1 MSKIW
6 DLIKNEKVEWK
17 TIGEVCKLIQGYSFS
32 AKKFQTNGDYKIIRI
47 SNIKNDEIDT
57 QNVVYVS
64 KDEYKDVDLAK
75 YKINQGD
82 ILIAMSGAS
91 VGKIGMNYSDEI
103 NLFLNQRVGK
113 FLPNSY
119 VLNNKYLYFWLSEI
133 SESLVKN
140 IQNQSIA
147 NLSTEM
153 ILCYEIPIPSIDTQN
168 KIVKILDKF
177 NIYVKELEH
186 ELEHRNKQYKHYL
199 NNLFRE
205 NMLSSHND
213 MFTYNSVKNKRLGD
227 VCKIYRGASPRPIN
241 NFITT
246 KDNGI
251 PWIKIGDVDQNDKY
265 VVNTKEFIN
274 SEGAKK
280 SRLVSKGDFILSNSM
295 SYGRPYILM
304 IDGAVHDGW
313 AVIKNYESELDSNYL
328 YHYLL
333 TDYVQNYWSLNI
345 NSGTVSNLNSEII
358 GSLKIPII
366 CKNKQFEL
374 SKKLDKLK
382 MIINDINNGL
392 PKEIK
397 LRKQQYEYYRNKLLD
412 FPKN

>member
-1 MSKIW
+1 
-6 DLIKNEKVEWK
+6 
-17 TIGEVCKLIQGYSFS
+17 
-32 AKKFQTNGDYKIIRI
+32 
-47 SNIKNDEIDT
+47 
-57 QNVVYVS
+57 
-64 KDEYKDVDLAK
+64 
-75 YKINQGD
+75 
-82 ILIAMSGAS
+82 
-91 VGKIGMNYSDEI
+91 MN
-103 NLFLNQRVGK
+103 
-113 FLPNSY
+113 NS
-119 VLNNKYLYFWLSEI
+119 
-133 SESLVKN
+133 
-140 IQNQSIA
+140 
-147 NLSTEM
+147 NLSTFKKVNINE
-153 ILCYEIPIPSIDTQN
+153 LKELKIPIPPIETQN
-168 KIVKILDKF
+168 KIAKILDKF
-177 NIYVKELEH
+177 NIYVKELER
-186 ELEHRNKQYKHYL
+186 ELERRNKQYKHYL

-205 NMLSSHND
+205 NILSSHND
-213 MFTYNSVKNKRLGD
+213 KFTRISVKNKRLGD

-366 CKNKQFEL
+366 SKNKQFEL

-382 MIINDINNGL
+382 IIINDINNGL

>member
-47 SNIKNDEIDT
+47 SNIKNEEIDT
-57 QNVVYVS
+57 KNVVYVS
-64 KDEYKDVDLAK
+64 KDEYKDIDLEK

-177 NIYVKELEH
+177 NIYVKELVH
-186 ELEHRNKQYKHYL
+186 ELVHRNKQYQHYRDYIL
-199 NNLFRE
+199 NKYLFKLCKKNGTNIEKRKLCELLEYEQPGKYIVKKPKYSNKFNTPVLTPGKTFILGYTNEIEGIYKANKNNPVILFEDFTAAFKWVDFEFKIKSSATKIISPKININLKYCFY
-205 NMLSSHND
+205 NMQML
-213 MFTYNSVKNKRLGD
+213 
-227 VCKIYRGASPRPIN
+227 
-241 NFITT
+241 NFINEEH
-246 KDNGI
+246 KRI
-251 PWIKIGDVDQNDKY
+251 WISEYSQIKINIPNIKIQNK
-265 VVNTKEFIN
+265 VVEILDIFFN
-274 SEGAKK
+274 S
-280 SRLVSKGDFILSNSM
+280 
-295 SYGRPYILM
+295 
-304 IDGAVHDGW
+304 
-313 AVIKNYESELDSNYL
+313 
-328 YHYLL
+328 
-333 TDYVQNYWSLNI
+333 T
-345 NSGTVSNLNSEII
+345 
-358 GSLKIPII
+358 
-366 CKNKQFEL
+366 NKMDE
-374 SKKLDKLK
+374 
-382 MIINDINNGL
+382 GL